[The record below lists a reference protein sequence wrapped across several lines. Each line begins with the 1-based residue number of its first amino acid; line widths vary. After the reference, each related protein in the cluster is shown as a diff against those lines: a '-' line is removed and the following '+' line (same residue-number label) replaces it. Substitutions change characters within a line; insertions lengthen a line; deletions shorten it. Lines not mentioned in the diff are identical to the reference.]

1 MSLLRLLECGVQF
14 ICRAATPVGETPLR
28 DVHTPLQSG
37 VVRIDGRNGK
47 KALAFGYSHRNQKE
61 SKQTGSWS

>member
-1 MSLLRLLECGVQF
+1 MQGSYTRRGK
-14 ICRAATPVGETPLR
+14 TPLR

-47 KALAFGYSHRNQKE
+47 KALAFAYSHRNQKE
-61 SKQTGSWS
+61 SKQALALGLWMSL